1 MKVNISPYYCTYPQF
16 FSKYWLLCNIPN
28 ISHFTHTHFNG
39 HLICCYK
46 HCRFV
51 HSCSY
56 LLCACKRDS
65 LEYIPKEN
73 SLIVRWEDVWLY
85 IIILNCCPKLSF
97 QFILPSGRFKKS
109 WWLTVSPT
117 FGIVIFLN
125 FYLWKLYKMIHC
137 RRLVCILKWLFSWTP
152 THSFVFLWNASQWFM
167 WKFCFPWRLL
177 CHMQIVKILFPLL

>member
-1 MKVNISPYYCTYPQF
+1 MVFYHTYMYSKKHIVQFFNVYKKAVRLFVILRDLNFYSTLKANISPYYCTYPQF

-28 ISHFTHTHFNG
+28 ISHFTRTHFNG

-65 LEYIPKEN
+65 FEYIPKEN
-73 SLIVRWEDVWLY
+73 SLIVRWEDVRLY

-137 RRLVCILKWLFSWTP
+137 RRLVCILKWLFS
-152 THSFVFLWNASQWFM
+152 
-167 WKFCFPWRLL
+167 
-177 CHMQIVKILFPLL
+177 